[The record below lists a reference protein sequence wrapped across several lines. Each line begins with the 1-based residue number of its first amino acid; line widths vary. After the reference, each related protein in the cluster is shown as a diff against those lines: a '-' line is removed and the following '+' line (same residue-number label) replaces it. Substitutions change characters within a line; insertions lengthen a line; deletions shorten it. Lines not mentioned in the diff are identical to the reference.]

1 MKNTSVLFS
10 PEVMVLHTS
19 ELVIDNVYNF
29 EGKTAVQQNCLAG
42 HPDQVKNLLGGA
54 RLVLE

>member
-1 MKNTSVLFS
+1 
-10 PEVMVLHTS
+10 MVLHTS